1 MDRKEGSSKRM
12 TPSDQNDFEDH
23 PQSRHSKSRRVVSR
37 RSPLSPLP
45 LTLHNNV
52 HDSTKRN
59 LLKEGCLSPVRQK
72 SSKFG
77 FTQDALLSI
86 CRWFITNAVEQVIPE
101 EKINP
106 LLRSYMD
113 LVDVGRHPDDMY
125 QGGRGILSNMMGR
138 LGARFFTIMDETK
151 TMSVTF
157 ALTNFMYVLMPM
169 PVNGASQV
177 NGGNMNHMVHG
188 AEGSI
193 IGFHLD
199 EIFGASNKTSKID
212 GMPNI
217 EVTAATSSPDT
228 TIEEQMEQATKYLA
242 TGFEQSLV
250 FLRRLLRMR
259 LQVGQL
265 PEPPIQDN
273 RDSWNPLV
281 EEQNL
286 LINIHPR
293 TKSSRIGKADSGGPP
308 LGPVVAKKLATER
321 IYVNAFAKIA
331 EIFPGGLING
341 YYVVH
346 YNKEYGKLKRPVEW
360 VKPVLKKGDKEDEE
374 NED

>member
-12 TPSDQNDFEDH
+12 TPSDQSDCEAH

-37 RSPLSPLP
+37 RSPLSHLP
-45 LTLHNNV
+45 LTPHNNV
-52 HDSTKRN
+52 RDSTKRN
-59 LLKEGCLSPVRQK
+59 LLKEGCLSPVRQE

-77 FTQDALLSI
+77 FTRDALLSI

-106 LLRSYMD
+106 LLRSYTN
-113 LVDVGRHPDDMY
+113 LVDVGRHPDDMI

-151 TMSVTF
+151 TQSVTF
-157 ALTNFMYVLMPM
+157 ALTNFMYVFMPM

-177 NGGNMNHMVHG
+177 NEGNMTHMVHG

-193 IGFHLD
+193 VAFHLD
-199 EIFGASNKTSKID
+199 EIFGSSNKTSKID
-212 GMPNI
+212 GMPNV
-217 EVTAATSSPDT
+217 EVTETSSSPSGTVDQ
-228 TIEEQMEQATKYLA
+228 QMEQATNYLA
-242 TGFEQSLV
+242 TGYEQSLV

-273 RDSWNPLV
+273 RDSWNRLV
-281 EEQNL
+281 VEQKL

-293 TKSSRIGKADSGGPP
+293 TKTSKIGKADTGGVN
-308 LGPVVAKKLATER
+308 LGPIVAKKLATEEV
-321 IYVNAFAKIA
+321 YVNAFKQIAKLL
-331 EIFPGGLING
+331 PGCLING
-341 YYVVH
+341 HYVVH
-346 YNKEYGKLKRPVEW
+346 YSKEYGKLERPVEW
-360 VKPVLKKGDKEDEE
+360 VKPVLKKGDEEDEE
-374 NED
+374 NDD